1 MLIGHLF
8 TNDQTLLFQA
18 HCLTGELMDKFSEIP
33 WLQSVSKIS
42 VRTAILAEHLQSV
55 CKIARQHWL
64 TAFDVLFR
72 AV

>member
-1 MLIGHLF
+1 MLIWHSF
-8 TNDQTLLFQA
+8 SNDQTVLFQA

-64 TAFDVLFR
+64 TAFDVLFG